1 MNALAQSQAPQDVK
15 DALSTLGAAI
25 KLARIRR
32 GIRAQDMAARCSV
45 SLPTY
50 RKVERGDPTV
60 VSGVLA
66 SALWVLGM
74 EKRLASLLASD
85 PVGEEL
91 EARKRPKRVAGN
103 SKIEGL
109 DL

>member
-1 MNALAQSQAPQDVK
+1 MKQVRPTQALQDVK
-15 DALSTLGAAI
+15 DALSTLGAAV

-74 EKRLASLLASD
+74 EKRLATLLASD

-91 EARKRPKRVAGN
+91 ESRKRPKRVAGP